1 MRFIQQDEWDRSS
14 SLLVG
19 WEGKTAPAAGR
30 SLTSG
35 REDGRAKKR
44 SLLLDRLLE
53 KFCSDYAAVDFFAAL
68 VCGLAV
74 AFCAAL
80 AFSFVANSCLTFAV
94 MASISTL

>member
-1 MRFIQQDEWDRSS
+1 MNGIAVRLCSS
-14 SLLVG
+14 GGKAKPLPPQAGASQAG
-19 WEGKTAPAAGR
+19 GKTGAQ
-30 SLTSG
+30 
-35 REDGRAKKR
+35 KKR

-53 KFCSDYAAVDFFAAL
+53 RFCSDYAAVDFFAAL

-74 AFCAAL
+74 AFCAVL